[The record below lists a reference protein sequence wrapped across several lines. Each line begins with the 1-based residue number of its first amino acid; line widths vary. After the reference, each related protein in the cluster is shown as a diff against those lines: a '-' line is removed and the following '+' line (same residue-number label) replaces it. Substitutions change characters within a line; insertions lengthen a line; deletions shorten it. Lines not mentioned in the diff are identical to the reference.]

1 MELVSG
7 FKYKLILENEEIF
20 TPCINKLPNV
30 VDLPE
35 LFDISEFHT
44 KEDGDE
50 LTVSGNMTS
59 KWNYEPTDRIDGF
72 VTLYRYERREWVATL
87 YSMTV
92 KDVCSVIYDDKQYWY
107 ELWTKHIISSK
118 NVRENCLM
126 SGAKFIYEPFVVDI
140 HIDIK
145 AVVPLGRNKFVIY
158 LKAFDK
164 DLNVRDPMLCLEII
178 GDVIRL

>member
-59 KWNYEPTDRIDGF
+59 KWNYDSTDRIDGF

-126 SGAKFIYEPFVVDI
+126 SGALSDSMF
-140 HIDIK
+140 
-145 AVVPLGRNKFVIY
+145 
-158 LKAFDK
+158 
-164 DLNVRDPMLCLEII
+164 
-178 GDVIRL
+178 